1 MSEKKQ
7 PRLDTWFHNALIY
20 FFFWAFAAI
29 AVYSGIMQ
37 ISDSIENGMPNTALF
52 VILGALLAVDGLA
65 LIKVRFDLAK
75 LRTGTPKA
83 IAIVGGAASAILLL
97 TQLLIYMSAEDV
109 YARDVGTGVIVALWT
124 FVLYRYYHERE
135 YLFVN

>member
-7 PRLDTWFHNALIY
+7 PKLDTWFHNALIY

-29 AVYSGIMQ
+29 AVVSGAKQ
-37 ISDSIENGMPNTALF
+37 IFSSIENGMSNTALF
-52 VILGALLAVDGLA
+52 VILGALLALDGLA

-75 LRTGTPKA
+75 FRAGTPKE
-83 IAIVGGAASAILLL
+83 IAIVCGAASAILLL
-97 TQLLIYMSAEDV
+97 TQLLIHMSAEDV
-109 YARDVGTGVIVALWT
+109 YPKDVGVGIIVALWT